1 VWRAR
6 YEQINQFERILGENG
21 VTVVKFFLH
30 ISREEQRERLLARL
44 SDDTKYWKF
53 DDGDIRKRAQWD
65 EYTAAYEEA
74 LSRTS
79 TPSAPWYVVPSDR
92 KPVRDLL
99 IAEVMVETLERLAPR
114 YPGPPPDIERY
125 RAELA
130 RG

>member
-1 VWRAR
+1 
-6 YEQINQFERILGENG
+6 

-74 LSRTS
+74 LSLTS